1 MKKYFFTLLIGLILT
16 SCQEKTMQLQRIE
29 GTQIPINK
37 NNELDAEINKTIAP
51 YKETLE
57 AEMNEVLAYAPQ
69 DFYKGRND
77 DKAET
82 SIGNFMADLCYTQG
96 NPVFKKQSG
105 KNIDFVLLNYGGIRA
120 GIPKGEVTVRNAYEV
135 MPFENSMVVV
145 ELSYE
150 KLQDLFQYLG
160 KSSKA
165 HPTSKQLQIHFS
177 NEKVTKATI
186 HGKELDAKKTYFV
199 LTSDYLQHGGD
210 RMNFFKEPIK
220 LYNLEYK
227 IRDAILDEL
236 KTIETITAKEDGR
249 MVRIEL

>member
-1 MKKYFFTLLIGLILT
+1 MKKYFFALLIGLILT

-29 GTQIPINK
+29 GTQIPVNK
-37 NNELDAEINKTIAP
+37 NNELDAEITKTITP
-51 YKETLE
+51 YKGFLE
-57 AEMNEVLAYAPQ
+57 AEMNEVLAYAPE
-69 DFYKGRND
+69 DFYKGRNK

-105 KNIDFVLLNYGGIRA
+105 KNIDFVLLNFGGIRA
-120 GIPKGEVTVRNAYEV
+120 GIPKGDITVRSAYEV

-150 KLQDLFQYLG
+150 KLQNLFKYLG

-165 HPTSKQLQIHFS
+165 HPISRQLQIRFT
-177 NEKVTKATI
+177 NGEVTKSTI
-186 HGKELDAKKTYFV
+186 HGKELDPKKTYFV

-210 RMNFFKEPIK
+210 RMNFFKNPIK

-227 IRDAILDEL
+227 IRTAIINEL
-236 KTIETITAKEDGR
+236 KSIDSITAKEDGR
-249 MVRIEL
+249 MVRIMN